1 MEVFYT
7 AIFAAMAAV
16 AAGLELTRSKDVASE
31 SGSREFLR
39 FRNNY
44 VTVYALMMG
53 APAGPRRSCSL
64 LVALHAGCLR
74 ASDLAA
80 RVAPNLGSRA
90 RGACVRAHS
99 RARAPRCKRAHADLS
114 VRAQRATGCRARM
127 CTRSTSTTAL
137 TAGTSAACS

>member
-53 APAGPRRSCSL
+53 APVGPRRSCSL
-64 LVALHAGCLR
+64 LVALHAGHLHVLTWQQGWR
-74 ASDLAA
+74 LTWDH
-80 RVAPNLGSRA
+80 V
-90 RGACVRAHS
+90 HE
-99 RARAPRCKRAHADLS
+99 ARAC
-114 VRAQRATGCRARM
+114 
-127 CTRSTSTTAL
+127 AL
-137 TAGTSAACS
+137 TAEHVHRGASGHTLI